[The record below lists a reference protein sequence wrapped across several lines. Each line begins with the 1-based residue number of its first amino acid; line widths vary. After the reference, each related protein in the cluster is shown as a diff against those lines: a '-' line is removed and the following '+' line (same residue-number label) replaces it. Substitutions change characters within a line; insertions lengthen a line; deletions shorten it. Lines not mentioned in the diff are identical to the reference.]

1 PPETVR
7 YVLDRARRQRHPGSA
22 LQPPQWKVRG
32 LLGKPPPCRLNF
44 HKFVAH
50 PMRPSELDLENEL
63 HIARSTLS
71 ENGIA
76 RSSVGGLADGP
87 KQRAH
92 RNNRVA
98 EVGTI
103 QDVKHLPAELQRH
116 PLGDPGRL
124 IQVHIPLGEARSLE
138 AVAHARS
145 E

>member
-1 PPETVR
+1 
-7 YVLDRARRQRHPGSA
+7 
-22 LQPPQWKVRG
+22 
-32 LLGKPPPCRLNF
+32 
-44 HKFVAH
+44 
-50 PMRPSELDLENEL
+50 MRPSELDLENEL

-124 IQVHIPLGEARSLE
+124 IQVHIPLGEARTPE
-138 AVAHARS
+138 AVAPARADCIVRGPFKGGGIADVVVRVPRVVFRWRCAVS
-145 E
+145 TEVAIQVLAGPVAASY